1 VIEHVLAGELVS
13 AADLMASAGSPT
25 IEANLRRHGG
35 LRMLAAGRHSEGE
48 VELERALGFYR
59 SVDARF
65 YVAQMESALAGA
77 QSESA

>member
-48 VELERALGFYR
+48 VELERALGFY